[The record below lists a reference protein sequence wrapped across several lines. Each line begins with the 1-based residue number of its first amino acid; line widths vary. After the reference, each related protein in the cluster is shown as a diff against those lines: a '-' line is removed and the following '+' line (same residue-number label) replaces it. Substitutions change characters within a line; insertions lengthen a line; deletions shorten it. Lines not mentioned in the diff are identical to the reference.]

1 MTQVPARSAGDLS
14 VHQAPRHQEALSE
27 IEREGKE
34 AQRLTQRPH
43 RIRRADVT
51 ATDGAEVHA
60 TELGQEDPKGNGPD
74 EICQKDPCQIEE
86 VQHCAAEGILRRPRG
101 LSFGAVPLTMEMIGA
116 DTGGT
121 FTDLILVRGVDVEAI
136 KVHSTPSDPSLA
148 VLSGLTD
155 LGEAPGVEL
164 VHGSTVGLNA
174 MLTGE
179 VSPTALV
186 TNEGFRDLIE
196 IGRQDRPELYALH
209 PVKPTPLIARRRRFE
224 VKQRAFPTKGGAL
237 EITARPSKRELK
249 ELVERVSRSGAKSVA
264 ICLLHS
270 YADPEMEEEVARPFR
285 EAGFAVTCSAQLLK
299 EHREFERFSTATANA
314 SLVPIVSAYLER
326 LSERIGDRALSVMQS
341 SGGAF
346 PASQAAKEPV
356 RVLFSGPAGGV
367 VGAARAAAE
376 AGYEEV
382 VTLDMGGTSTDV
394 AFHSSRAGL
403 EEAVN
408 DTRVAGH
415 PIGTPAL
422 DLHTI
427 GCGGGSIVKVDA
439 GGVLRVGPESA
450 GAQPGPV
457 CYGSGEE
464 LTVTDAHVMLGHLR
478 PGAFLSGQLPL
489 DVEAVKESFQELGAQ
504 LGVSPRLAAEGVL
517 AVARAAMRRAVGVM
531 TMQRGRD
538 QRKLPL
544 VAFGGA
550 GGLHAA
556 ALAASL
562 DQPGALIPRHPG
574 ALSAWGMAHAD
585 AVQDRSCTVL
595 GALSDWP
602 RTRRR
607 EVFKE
612 LAAEATQTLRDAG
625 HPKRSIQTEHR
636 LDLRYQGQS
645 YELALGESS
654 REDAAKRYHA
664 LHEARYGWRLDDTKI
679 ELVHLRARALC
690 QSPMPTFRKVPPKRL
705 PSRAILGTQRASFGG
720 VCSARLI
727 DREALAEGVRFSGP
741 AIIEEYSGTTL
752 LPPDWT
758 ASVTAGRHIW
768 LYKT

>member
-1 MTQVPARSAGDLS
+1 
-14 VHQAPRHQEALSE
+14 
-27 IEREGKE
+27 
-34 AQRLTQRPH
+34 
-43 RIRRADVT
+43 
-51 ATDGAEVHA
+51 
-60 TELGQEDPKGNGPD
+60 
-74 EICQKDPCQIEE
+74 
-86 VQHCAAEGILRRPRG
+86 
-101 LSFGAVPLTMEMIGA
+101 MEMIGA

-121 FTDLILVRGVDVEAI
+121 FTDLILVRGDEVRAM
-136 KVHSTPSDPSLA
+136 KVHSTPADPSLA
-148 VLSGLTD
+148 VRDGLAA
-155 LGEAPGVEL
+155 LGSPLGVEL

-174 MLTGE
+174 MLTGN

-209 PVKPTPLIARRRRFE
+209 PNKPAPLIERKRRFE
-224 VKQRAFPTKGGAL
+224 VKQRAFPVAEGQL

-249 ELVERVSRSGAKSVA
+249 ELVERVRRSGAKSVA

-285 EAGFAVTCSAQLLK
+285 AAGFPVTCSAQLLK

-326 LSERIGDRALSVMQS
+326 LSERIGDHPLSIMQS
-341 SGGAF
+341 NGGAF

-376 AGYEEV
+376 AGHDEV

-394 AFHSSRAGL
+394 AFHSSTAGL
-403 EEAVN
+403 EEVVN

-450 GAQPGPV
+450 GASPGPV
-457 CYGSGEE
+457 CYGNGSA

-478 PGAFLSGQLPL
+478 PGAFLSGALPL
-489 DVEAVKESFQELGAQ
+489 DMDAVKMGFKELATQ
-504 LGVSPRLAAEGVL
+504 LGVSQRVAAEGVL

-538 QRKLPL
+538 QRRLPL

-556 ALAASL
+556 ALAESL

-595 GALSDWP
+595 GELSNWP
-602 RTRRR
+602 RKRRR
-607 EVFKE
+607 EVLKE
-612 LAAEATQTLRDAG
+612 LAEEARATLLSAG
-625 HPKRSIQTEHR
+625 HPKRGIQIEHR
-636 LDLRYQGQS
+636 LDLRYKGQS
-645 YELALGESS
+645 YELALSESTCD
-654 REDAAKRYHA
+654 DAAQSFHS
-664 LHEARYGWRLDDTKI
+664 LNQIRYGWYLDDTEI

-690 QSPMPTFRKVPPKRL
+690 QRPRPSFRQVTPKRL
-705 PSRAILGTQRASFGG
+705 PQSAILGTQKASFGG

-727 DREALAEGVRFSGP
+727 DREALAEGVRFRGP

-752 LPPDWT
+752 LPPGWT
-758 ASVTAGRHIW
+758 ASVTSGRHIW
-768 LYKT
+768 LCKT

>member
-1 MTQVPARSAGDLS
+1 MD
-14 VHQAPRHQEALSE
+14 
-27 IEREGKE
+27 
-34 AQRLTQRPH
+34 
-43 RIRRADVT
+43 
-51 ATDGAEVHA
+51 
-60 TELGQEDPKGNGPD
+60 
-74 EICQKDPCQIEE
+74 
-86 VQHCAAEGILRRPRG
+86 
-101 LSFGAVPLTMEMIGA
+101 MIGA

-121 FTDLILVRGVDVEAI
+121 FTDLIFVRGDEVQAV
-136 KVHSTPSDPSLA
+136 KVHSTPSDPSMG
-148 VLSGLTD
+148 VLNGLSVFD
-155 LGEAPGVEL
+155 GAPGIEL

-209 PVKPTPLIARRRRFE
+209 PEKPASLVERRRRFE
-224 VKQRAFPTKGGAL
+224 IKQRAFPVEDGTL
-237 EITARPSKRELK
+237 EITAKPSKRALK
-249 ELVERVSRSGAKSVA
+249 DLVQRVRRSGAKSVA

-326 LSERIGDRALSVMQS
+326 LAEKIGDRPLSVMQS

-346 PASQAAKEPV
+346 PASQAAREPV
-356 RVLFSGPAGGV
+356 RTLFSGPAGGV

-376 AGYEEV
+376 SGHEEV

-394 AFHSSRAGL
+394 AFHSSKAGL

-408 DTRVAGH
+408 DTKVAGH

-427 GCGGGSIVKVDA
+427 GCGGGSIVRVDA

-457 CYGSGEE
+457 CYGSGAE

-478 PGAFLSGQLPL
+478 PGAFLGGQLPL
-489 DVEAVKESFQELGAQ
+489 DTAAVKSGFQALGKE

-517 AVARAAMRRAVGVM
+517 AVARATMRRAVGVM

-538 QRKLPL
+538 QRQLPL

-595 GALSDWP
+595 GDLSDWP
-602 RTRRR
+602 RRRRR
-607 EVFKE
+607 EVFQE
-612 LAAEATQTLRDAG
+612 LSNEAAQALREAG
-625 HPKRSIQTEHR
+625 YSKRSIQAEHR
-636 LDLRYQGQS
+636 LDLRYEGQS
-645 YELALGESS
+645 YELALSEGS
-654 REDAAKRYHA
+654 REDAAERFHE
-664 LHEARYGWRLDDTKI
+664 LHEARYGWALEDTKI
-679 ELVHLRARALC
+679 ELVHLRARALS
-690 QSPMPTFRKVPPKRL
+690 QRPMPAFRKVAAKPL
-705 PSRAILGTQRASFGG
+705 PASAILGTQRASFGG
-720 VCSARLI
+720 LCSARLI
-727 DREALAEGVRFSGP
+727 DREALPEGVRFTGP

-752 LPPDWT
+752 LPPGWT
-758 ASVTAGRHIW
+758 ASLTAGRHIW